1 MKTRYLPTKMIRDI
15 AKDIMEHRLN
25 CGYQT
30 FSILMGRS
38 KSWCNN
44 FINGNTEVRGIY
56 PEDIER
62 LFAIEYNCILFE
74 NKLKRMEE
82 LLLNAIDSNICK
94 SETTLADI
102 FKKIEF
108 QDDTGNICTRYKIPI
123 EIFYGED
130 IPIPDKVF
138 YKKRYWGINIFKESA
153 FEKIDKK
160 KAKEYMEIL
169 SPEEFQEKYFTEI
182 DDYIKLFDLDENKPV
197 FHTTDKEIKR
207 IDYYITRRLEKLIYS
222 KNSNCLSDYWLY
234 ATYFKH
240 TEVELQSD
248 IIEALR
254 KWYCTEKTKVLSW
267 DNVFNTLQITKKES
281 TQFQSGEIYFLNDI
295 KSSVSVRNLPIM
307 FMKYNWKSNEAL
319 KTTKVEDAKN
329 GKIKLID
336 LFMLIYNAMLK
347 KEYGK
352 NEAFEKS
359 CARLYY
365 SHYKVLFDKLNLL
378 DLPYDPNMS
387 TSEESWEFFRE
398 LQKLLNSFEFNEIN
412 PELIQFKNNF
422 NKGQFNYLKAIS
434 IDFSFIENLSV
445 FNVMELNEEL
455 TRVVEIYKNENLI

>member
-1 MKTRYLPTKMIRDI
+1 MKTRYLPTKTIRDI
-15 AKDIMEHRLN
+15 ARDIMERRLN

-44 FINGNTEVRGIY
+44 FINGNIEVRGIY
-56 PEDIER
+56 PEDIKR

-74 NKLKRMEE
+74 NKMKRMEE
-82 LLLNAIDSNICK
+82 LLVNAIDSNICIPGI
-94 SETTLADI
+94 SLADI

-108 QDDTGNICTRYKIPI
+108 QDDTGNVCTRFKIPL

-138 YKKRYWGINIFKESA
+138 SKKRYLGYNIFKESA
-153 FEKIDKK
+153 FEKTDKK
-160 KAKEYMEIL
+160 KAKEYIGTL
-169 SPEEFQEKYFTEI
+169 SHEEFKEKYFTEI
-182 DDYIKLFDLDENKPV
+182 DDYIKLFDTVQNTPV
-197 FHTTDKEIKR
+197 FPTSNSEIKR
-207 IDYYITRRLEKLIYS
+207 IDSYIAKRMENLIYTKKS
-222 KNSNCLSDYWLY
+222 SLSDYWLY
-234 ATYFKH
+234 ATYYNHK
-240 TEVELQSD
+240 EVELQSD
-248 IIEALR
+248 IIEALK
-254 KWYCTEKTKVLSW
+254 KWYCFDKTKFLSW
-267 DNVFNTLQITKKES
+267 NNIFNTLQMTKKES
-281 TQFQSGEIYFLNDI
+281 AQFDSGEIYFLSDI
-295 KSSVSVRNLPIM
+295 KSFVSNRNLPIM
-307 FMKYNWKSNEAL
+307 FMKYNWKSYEAL
-319 KTTKVEDAKN
+319 KNEKVNDAEQ

-365 SHYKVLFDKLNLL
+365 SHYSILFDKLNLL

-387 TSEESWEFFRE
+387 MSDESWKFFSE
-398 LQKLLNSFEFNEIN
+398 LQKLFNSFDFNEIN
-412 PELIQFKNNF
+412 PELIQFKKNF
-422 NKGQFNYLKAIS
+422 IAGQFNYLKAIS
-434 IDFSFIENLSV
+434 VDFSFIENLSV

-455 TRVVEIYKNENLI
+455 TRVVEIYKNENLL